1 MAVYFLP
8 KSRMKKFL
16 GRTDL
21 PQDMIT
27 VDVSGK
33 GAGEW
38 AVLAPTFAHGDIPVP
53 GLAGVTSKTVEGI
66 WEGLKR
72 FENEGEN
79 LALLETDKPKKRKLT
94 DAGGKFLGWAYGSET
109 LKDEIEAR
117 QKIFIPAYTWMV
129 KNSPEARAK
138 FDALVDLARKNT
150 LHVYDNIENSDSHDP
165 RPYSYAALLTDML
178 KDARKAKA
186 ALV

>member
-8 KSRMKKFL
+8 KSRTKKFL

-21 PQDMIT
+21 PE
-27 VDVSGK
+27 DVMAIDISGK

-38 AVLAPTFAHGDIPVP
+38 NVLSPTFSHGDIPVP
-53 GLAGVTSKTVEGI
+53 GMPGVTSRTVEGI

-79 LALLETDKPKKRKLT
+79 VALFEADKPKKRKVT
-94 DAGGKFLGWAYGSET
+94 EAAGRFVGYAYGTET
-109 LKDEIEAR
+109 LKDELEAR

-129 KNSPEARAK
+129 KNAPEARAK
-138 FDALVDLARKNT
+138 FDELVELARKNT
-150 LHVYDNIENSDSHDP
+150 LHIYDGLENSDAHDP
-165 RPYSYAALLTDML
+165 RPYSYAAMLTDML